1 MSQPILCKHLRTKSM
16 FIPAVAH
23 ELATK
28 PDEHFQHPAH
38 YWCNCTV
45 TETGPDD
52 RPVAPHRCHAARGCF
67 EE

>member
-1 MSQPILCKHLRTKSM
+1 MSPPILCKHLRTKSM
-16 FIPAVAH
+16 FIPAMAQ
-23 ELATK
+23 ELAAAPEDQSTRS
-28 PDEHFQHPAH
+28 AH

-52 RPVAPHRCHAARGCF
+52 HPVGPQRCQPSRQCY

>member
-16 FIPAVAH
+16 FIPALAQ
-23 ELATK
+23 ELAAT
-28 PDEHFQHPAH
+28 PEEQSTHSAH

-52 RPVAPHRCHAARGCF
+52 HPVGPQRCQPSRQCY

>member
-1 MSQPILCKHLRTKSM
+1 M

-28 PDEHFQHPAH
+28 PDEQGHHSAH
-38 YWCNCTV
+38 YWCNCTA

-52 RPVAPHRCHAARGCF
+52 RPVAPHRCQAARQCF

>member
-1 MSQPILCKHLRTKSM
+1 MSQIILCKHLRTKSM
-16 FIPAVAH
+16 FIPAMAA
-23 ELATK
+23 ELASK
-28 PDEHFQHPAH
+28 PEEAAHHSAH

-52 RPVAPHRCHAARGCF
+52 HPVGPQRCRPSRQCF

>member
-16 FIPAVAH
+16 FIPALAQ
-23 ELATK
+23 ELASD
-28 PDEHFQHPAH
+28 PDQLLNHSAH

-52 RPVAPHRCHAARGCF
+52 QPVGPKRCQFSRTCF

>member
-1 MSQPILCKHLRTKSM
+1 MNQTILCKHLRTKSM
-16 FIPAVAH
+16 FIPAVAS
-23 ELATK
+23 EFASN
-28 PDEHFQHPAH
+28 PDEPQSRSAH

-52 RPVAPHRCHAARGCF
+52 NPVGPQRCKPSRQCF

>member
-16 FIPAVAH
+16 FIPA
-23 ELATK
+23 LAQEDAAE
-28 PDEHFQHPAH
+28 PEAFLNRSAH

-52 RPVAPHRCHAARGCF
+52 KPVGPQRCQPTRQCF
-67 EE
+67 QE